1 MKINYLKNIPILGI
15 PDTPIVSST
24 WKHLPISD
32 IYEDIILY
40 KDGGAGLIMES
51 SSLNFSLLSQR
62 EQEAVVV
69 SYAALINSLS
79 FSIQI
84 LVRSQKKDI
93 TNYLKYLDQIY
104 TQQKNQKL
112 SILMQSYKNFILN
125 SIKKKNVLGKKFYIV
140 IPFSPLELGVSKSI
154 KSTLKGGGSLPY
166 SKSSVIKKAKIILY
180 PKRDHLIRQTG
191 RLGIRLKQ
199 LTNYELIS
207 LFYSIFNPQ
216 APVIKQEKTAE
227 EISSEAKINAK

>member
-1 MKINYLKNIPILGI
+1 MQKNYLKKIPILGI
-15 PDTPIVSST
+15 PDTPIISST
-24 WKHLPISD
+24 WRHLPISD

-40 KDGGAGLIMES
+40 KDGGAALVMES

-62 EQEAVVV
+62 EQEAVVA

-93 TNYLKYLDQIY
+93 SNYLKYLDEVY

-112 SILMQSYKNFILN
+112 SNLMQSYKNFILN
-125 SIKKKNVLGKKFYIV
+125 SVKKKNVLGKKFYII
-140 IPFSPLELGVSKSI
+140 IPFSSLELGVGKSI
-154 KSTLKGGGSLPY
+154 KSTLKGGGPLPY
-166 SKSSVIKKAKIILY
+166 PKSYVINKTKIILY
-180 PKRDHLIRQTG
+180 PKRDHLIRQAG

-207 LFYSIFNPQ
+207 LFYSIYNPESP
-216 APVIKQEKTAE
+216 AIKQEKTAE
-227 EISSEAKINAK
+227 ESSGTVAINK

>member
-1 MKINYLKNIPILGI
+1 MKINSLKDIPILGI

-32 IYEDIILY
+32 ICEDLVFY

-62 EQEAVVV
+62 EQEAVVT
-69 SYAALINSLS
+69 SYASLINSLS

-93 TNYLKYLDQIY
+93 SNYLKYLDEIY

-112 SILMQSYKNFILN
+112 SNLLRSYKDFILT
-125 SIKKKNVLGKKFYIV
+125 SVKKKNVLGKKFYII
-140 IPFSPLELGVSKSI
+140 IPFSPLELGVGKSI
-154 KSTLKGGGSLPY
+154 KSTLKGGGPLPY
-166 SKSSVIKKAKIILY
+166 PKSYVIKKAKIILY
-180 PKRDHLIRQTG
+180 PKRDHLIRQAG
-191 RLGIRLKQ
+191 RLGIKLKQ
-199 LTNYELIS
+199 LTDYELIS
-207 LFYSIFNPQ
+207 LFYNVYNPEPP
-216 APVIKQEKTAE
+216 AIKQEKTAE
-227 EISSEAKINAK
+227 EISGQVKINK

>member
-15 PDTPIVSST
+15 PDTPLVSTT

-32 IYEDIILY
+32 ICEDITLY
-40 KDGGAGLIMES
+40 KGGGAGLVMET
-51 SSLNFSLLSQR
+51 SSLNFSLLSQK
-62 EQEAVVV
+62 EQEAVVA

-93 TNYLKYLDQIY
+93 TNYLKYLDQVY

-112 SILMQSYKNFILN
+112 SYLMQSYKNFILN
-125 SIKKKNVLGKKFYIV
+125 SVKKKNVLGKKFYII
-140 IPFSPLELGVSKSI
+140 IPFSPLELGVGKSI
-154 KSTLKGGGSLPY
+154 KSTLKGGGPLPY
-166 SKSSVIKKAKIILY
+166 PKTYVIKKAKIILY
-180 PKRDHLIRQTG
+180 PKRDHLMRQAG
-191 RLGIRLKQ
+191 RLGIRLRQ

-207 LFYSIFNPQ
+207 LFYNIYNPES
-216 APVIKQEKTAE
+216 PVIKQEKSAE
-227 EISSEAKINAK
+227 ETSG

>member
-15 PDTPIVSST
+15 PDRPVVSST
-24 WKHLPISD
+24 WKYLPISD
-32 IYEDIILY
+32 ICEDIVLY

-62 EQEAVVV
+62 EQEAVVA

-93 TNYLKYLDQIY
+93 TNYLKYLDQIHP
-104 TQQKNQKL
+104 QQKNQKL

-125 SIKKKNVLGKKFYIV
+125 SVKKKNVLGKKFYIV
-140 IPFSPLELGVSKSI
+140 IPFSPLELGVGKSI
-154 KSTLKGGGSLPY
+154 KSTLKGGGHLPFP
-166 SKSSVIKKAKIILY
+166 KSYVVKKAKIILY
-180 PKRDHLIRQTG
+180 PKRDHLIRQAG
-191 RLGIRLKQ
+191 RLGIKLKQ

-207 LFYSIFNPQ
+207 LLYSIFNPQ

-227 EISSEAKINAK
+227 EISGEVKINTK